1 MEAEV
6 EVQITKATK
15 SIDTLIGSLKD
26 LKKSL
31 NDTLGSTENN
41 KLDENTKKAKRT

>member
-15 SIDTLIGSLKD
+15 SIDSLISSLKD
-26 LKKSL
+26 LKKGL

-41 KLDENTKKAKRT
+41 KLDETLKKLKKI